1 MTEQSRCGCNAL
13 SPLVSGL
20 SVDLA
25 PPPAQSSVCQKV
37 FVAAQT
43 SVYQVDGNSNLFKC
57 AKGFTGAHGIAADA
71 NANLW
76 VTDESTSKLYFIPRG
91 CGTPKVVMSSAS
103 ASWFVSPRD
112 VAIDASGRV
121 VVSMMNADP
130 QWATRGVM
138 YAYRRVYALTFDANQ
153 ILTGSSMV
161 ANTVAD
167 GLSFINNLGFD
178 SSTGLWGARQQAFL
192 SRWNASAAV
201 GWKDWTSAGASRAA
215 DIIDLDPAWTRC
227 GSLFFAASANNVI
240 YRCSQLNNPASC
252 QPLCNKRTD
261 SSGCEGFRAPWGVV
275 ADAACN
281 AWGSSQCNCQLTS
294 YSQSTNYT
302 KATLQTSLPHGDT
315 PYSLTQAVLC

>member
-1 MTEQSRCGCNAL
+1 
-13 SPLVSGL
+13 
-20 SVDLA
+20 
-25 PPPAQSSVCQKV
+25 VCQKV

-43 SVYQVDGNSNLFKC
+43 SVYQVDVNSNLFKC

-91 CGTPKVVMSSAS
+91 CGTPKVVMSSAN

-138 YAYRRVYALTFDANQ
+138 YAYRRVYALTFNANQ

-178 SSTGLWGARQQAFL
+178 SSTGLWGLVSKPSSVA
-192 SRWNASAAV
+192 
-201 GWKDWTSAGASRAA
+201 GTPPPPSAGKTGPRPVPVAPLTSST
-215 DIIDLDPAWTRC
+215 WTRR
-227 GSLFFAASANNVI
+227 GLAAG
-240 YRCSQLNNPASC
+240 RCS
-252 QPLCNKRTD
+252 
-261 SSGCEGFRAPWGVV
+261 
-275 ADAACN
+275 
-281 AWGSSQCNCQLTS
+281 
-294 YSQSTNYT
+294 
-302 KATLQTSLPHGDT
+302 SLRRPT
-315 PYSLTQAVLC
+315 T